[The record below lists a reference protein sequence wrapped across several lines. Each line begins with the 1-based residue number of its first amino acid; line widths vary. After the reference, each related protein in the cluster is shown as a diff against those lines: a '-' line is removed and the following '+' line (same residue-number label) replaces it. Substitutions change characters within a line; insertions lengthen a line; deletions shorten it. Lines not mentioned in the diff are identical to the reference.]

1 MRIRWRGF
9 ELPTRVVAD
18 RETLT
23 SSYGKF
29 YAEPFERGYGHTI
42 GNSLRR
48 VLLSSL
54 EGAAA
59 TWVRID
65 GISHEFT
72 AIPGCREDTT
82 EVVLNLKQLLV
93 QLDNGSEQV
102 LRIEKDGEGP
112 VTAGDIQAG
121 EKVTIVNPDLQICE
135 LTSKGSFKAEIGVR
149 NGRGYVTAEELTASG
164 GDTTLGTI
172 PIDASFSPV
181 RRVRYATENARVGQ
195 RTDYDRLALEIWTN
209 GSVRPED
216 ALAEAGM
223 ILRKHLN
230 PFVKLS
236 ELGNEISQA
245 ESAMRPKIESPADAR
260 ARELKEK
267 LEMSISALDPSVRAT
282 HCLEAEGIKMLS
294 ELVERT
300 EADMLKIRNFGKTSL
315 RELKKKL
322 EEMGLSFGMQVPA

>member
-9 ELPTRVVAD
+9 ELPTRLVVD
-18 RETLT
+18 RETVT

-29 YAEPFERGYGHTI
+29 IAEPFERGYGHTI

-54 EGAAA
+54 EGAAV
-59 TWVRID
+59 TWIRIE

-93 QLDNGSEQV
+93 SVEDGNEHV
-102 LRIEKDGEGP
+102 LRIDKSGEGP
-112 VTAGDIQAG
+112 VTGGDV
-121 EKVTIVNPDLQICE
+121 ETNDKVTVVNPDMVICE
-135 LTSKGSFKAEIGVR
+135 LTSKGKFKAEIGVQK
-149 NGRGYVTAEELTASG
+149 GRGYKTAEELSAAS

-181 RRVRYATENARVGQ
+181 RRVRYSTENARVGQ
-195 RTDYDRLALEIWTN
+195 KTDYDRLVMEIWTN
-209 GSVRPED
+209 GAIRPED

-230 PFVKLS
+230 PFVKFS
-236 ELGNEISQA
+236 ELGKEIPQA

-267 LEMSISALDPSVRAT
+267 LSMSITALDPSVRAT
-282 HCLEAEGIKMLS
+282 HCLEAEGIKTLG
-294 ELVERT
+294 ELCERT

>member
-1 MRIRWRGF
+1 MYYEYWGMNRHPF
-9 ELPTRVVAD
+9 DNVPDPTMYFRAHESVETAVAEVLFAIEEGD
-18 RETLT
+18 EVLAVIVGEVGL
-23 SSYGKF
+23 GK
-29 YAEPFERGYGHTI
+29 TI
-42 GNSLRR
+42 
-48 VLLSSL
+48 
-54 EGAAA
+54 
-59 TWVRID
+59 
-65 GISHEFT
+65 
-72 AIPGCREDTT
+72 
-82 EVVLNLKQLLV
+82 
-93 QLDNGSEQV
+93 
-102 LRIEKDGEGP
+102 
-112 VTAGDIQAG
+112 
-121 EKVTIVNPDLQICE
+121 
-135 LTSKGSFKAEIGVR
+135 
-149 NGRGYVTAEELTASG
+149 
-164 GDTTLGTI
+164 
-172 PIDASFSPV
+172 
-181 RRVRYATENARVGQ
+181 
-195 RTDYDRLALEIWTN
+195 
-209 GSVRPED
+209 
-216 ALAEAGM
+216 EAGM